1 MTPHWIAHAV
11 YILESIAAI
20 EHYVKDFSDTAAALD
35 DSKTRDAVL
44 RRLETL
50 ALSAAKLPQEFKAH
64 HAHIAWKSIAG
75 FRNILAHDY
84 LGDIDNPL
92 LIGII
97 NKRLPELAA
106 ALQKHG
112 VSFAPAIPS
121 TP

>member
-50 ALSAAKLPQEFKAH
+50 ALSAAK
-64 HAHIAWKSIAG
+64 
-75 FRNILAHDY
+75 
-84 LGDIDNPL
+84 
-92 LIGII
+92 
-97 NKRLPELAA
+97 
-106 ALQKHG
+106 
-112 VSFAPAIPS
+112 
-121 TP
+121 